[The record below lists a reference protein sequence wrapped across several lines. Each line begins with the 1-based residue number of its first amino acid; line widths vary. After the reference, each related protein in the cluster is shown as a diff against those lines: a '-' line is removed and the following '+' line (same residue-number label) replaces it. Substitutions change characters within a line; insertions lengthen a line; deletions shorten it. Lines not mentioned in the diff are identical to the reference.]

1 MSRGADHQRGD
12 PVGPL
17 ASSWVAVDGFALH
30 VRRSVEPPSSG
41 DPPVVLVHGAV
52 VSSRYLV
59 PLGQRLAPYYQVY
72 IPDLPGY
79 GRSAKPRR
87 ALEVPQ
93 LAAALRVCIGGLVA
107 PQASAAPTPVH
118 LVANSFG
125 CQIVVEFA
133 ARYPQW
139 VGRLVLL
146 GPTVEPRQRFLPRL
160 LAGWLVNMPLEPRSL
175 DGIALRDLRDMG
187 LPRAVGTLR
196 AMLRDRIETKLARV
210 QAPTLVV
217 RGGWDTTVPQR
228 WAERVTALLPHGRL
242 AVIPRAPHTLNYNAP
257 RQVAQLV
264 RAFLDESRSPGET

>member
-1 MSRGADHQRGD
+1 MSAVAERRPVDL
-12 PVGPL
+12 VGPL
-17 ASSWVAVDGFALH
+17 ASSWVGVDGLTLH
-30 VRRSVEPPSSG
+30 VRSSVEAPALGGPPA
-41 DPPVVLVHGAV
+41 VLVHGMV

-93 LAAALRVCIGGLVA
+93 LVEALRVCIGALVA
-107 PQASAAPTPVH
+107 PSAPAAPTPVH

-146 GPTVEPRQRFLPRL
+146 GPTVEPRQRCFPRL
-160 LAGWLVNMPLEPRSL
+160 LARWLVNAPLEPRSL
-175 DGIALRDLRDMG
+175 DRIALRDLLDMG
-187 LPRAVGTLR
+187 LPGAVGTLR

-228 WAERVTALLPHGRL
+228 WAEQVTDLLPHGRL
-242 AVIPRAPHTLNYNAP
+242 VVIPRAPHALNYNAP

-264 RAFLDESRSPGET
+264 RAFLDEPLPL